1 MPSSAPLPSMDDSV
15 LDLLPVAACLCEPAS
30 GRILR
35 CNTQAIALWGK
46 TVETETRIHDVL
58 RFIAPDGTPLPLDV
72 APLAKVVAE
81 GRGVTSQ
88 HAVIDRPGQQPV
100 RVSLHIAPVR
110 SADLERAAG
119 LLVFHNEL
127 VPGGRESLLAAQER
141 ALEMIARGAPLAGI
155 LDALTGIVEQQSA
168 GAAQAVLVVEPDGLH
183 LHHASARGLPVD
195 LKKAIDEL
203 RIGPGAG
210 TSAAAAFLHETVV
223 TEDISEA
230 AEWSG
235 RKHLAL
241 GAGLRAA
248 WSVPIIAVEQPGA
261 RDFRHVLP

>member
-1 MPSSAPLPSMDDSV
+1 MDDSV
-15 LDLLPVAACLCEPAS
+15 LDLLPVPACLCEPAS

-35 CNTQAIALWGK
+35 CNTHAIALLGK

-58 RFIAPDGTPLPLDV
+58 RFVAPDGTPLPQDV

-81 GRGVTSQ
+81 GTGAISQ
-88 HAVIDRPGQQPV
+88 HAVIDRPGQGPV

-110 SADLERAAG
+110 SADLEREAG

-155 LDALTGIVEQQSA
+155 LDALTGIVEQQSG
-168 GAAQAVLVVEPDGLH
+168 GAAVAAVMVLEPDGLH
-183 LHHASARGLPVD
+183 LHHASARGLPVN

-210 TSAAAAFLHETVV
+210 TSAAAAFLREAVV

-230 AEWSG
+230 ARVVGPQASRARRRTQG
-235 RKHLAL
+235 GVVDAHHL
-241 GAGLRAA
+241 
-248 WSVPIIAVEQPGA
+248 VEQPGA
-261 RDFRHVLP
+261 RYVRYVFP